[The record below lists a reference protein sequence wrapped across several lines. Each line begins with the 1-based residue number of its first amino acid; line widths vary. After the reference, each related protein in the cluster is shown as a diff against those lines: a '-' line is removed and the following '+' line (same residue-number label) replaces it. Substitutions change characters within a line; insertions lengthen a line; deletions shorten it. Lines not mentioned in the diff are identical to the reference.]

1 MDCLLLIIKT
11 NHNCYFCYLL
21 CVIWYQSSSGLYQ
34 LNNVDVFLQTV
45 CCSLAVGIVTKISF
59 SKTNGVPWLKMEVCS
74 CLLLFREI
82 RYVKMGILFPP
93 MVQGLSHGCHL
104 SQITIFPSLE
114 SAVHRRT

>member
-1 MDCLLLIIKT
+1 M
-11 NHNCYFCYLL
+11 
-21 CVIWYQSSSGLYQ
+21 
-34 LNNVDVFLQTV
+34 DVFLQTV

-82 RYVKMGILFPP
+82 RYVKMEMLFPP

-104 SQITIFPSLE
+104 SQENLE
-114 SAVHRRT
+114 AVKETMRKKNHVKKNVNPNKGSTKTFICFSS